1 MLKNKMSDMLPK
13 YNQQKQCSMKLNK
26 AMSYK
31 GIKMEFEYYD
41 IILTRNCILPGH
53 IDEKNDHRAG
63 YNFVMVYS
71 FFHII
76 DSLEYKV
83 SVIMTTRST
92 VKKAAIDKNKNAYFE
107 IIKKD
112 VFDKIKNATGDQ
124 I

>member
-1 MLKNKMSDMLPK
+1 
-13 YNQQKQCSMKLNK
+13 
-26 AMSYK
+26 
-31 GIKMEFEYYD
+31 
-41 IILTRNCILPGH
+41 
-53 IDEKNDHRAG
+53 
-63 YNFVMVYS
+63 MVYS

-92 VKKAAIDKNKNAYFE
+92 VGAAIDKNKNAYFE